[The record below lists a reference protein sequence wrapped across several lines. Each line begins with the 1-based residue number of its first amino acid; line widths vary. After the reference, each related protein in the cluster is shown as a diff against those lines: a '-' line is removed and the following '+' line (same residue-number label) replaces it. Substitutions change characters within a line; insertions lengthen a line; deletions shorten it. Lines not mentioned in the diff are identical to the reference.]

1 MKNVLK
7 RLIELINLFGDDTK
21 ISTNKIKDSIPDY
34 RDLNEQAFRRAFE
47 RDKSLVRSFGYLI
60 EYSND
65 KWSHDESG
73 YTMGG
78 SYVFN
83 NIKKNEDIDVNNF
96 VNTYLLLKN
105 NISLQGNNDKKTEII
120 SNITKAI
127 NEKRRLGFEYLS
139 KYRKV
144 KPQGLRFFNGT
155 WYLGAIESKKFKTF
169 KLDYIENLKLGN
181 KSNLFT
187 TETNQICLQLN
198 IKIWFSHGK
207 TQTN

>member
-1 MKNVLK
+1 
-7 RLIELINLFGDDTK
+7 
-21 ISTNKIKDSIPDY
+21 
-34 RDLNEQAFRRAFE
+34 
-47 RDKSLVRSFGYLI
+47 
-60 EYSND
+60 
-65 KWSHDESG
+65 
-73 YTMGG
+73 MGG

-83 NIKKNEDIDVNNF
+83 NIKKNEDINVNNF

-155 WYLGAIESKKFKTF
+155 WYLGAIESKKF
-169 KLDYIENLKLGN
+169 
-181 KSNLFT
+181 
-187 TETNQICLQLN
+187 
-198 IKIWFSHGK
+198 
-207 TQTN
+207 